1 MQYSFNKFVILENNF
16 GLLFFNF
23 GIIFLPS
30 AAPVG
35 GLFLLT
41 SLTIA
46 IIKRRTFFFKDKWNL
61 PLFVATGLI
70 LISCIKNTIS
80 PSIPTSSEWNSSYI
94 WLQLFNWIPLFLCF
108 WGFQTYLQNYN
119 QRKLFAKSLIIGT
132 FPVIISCITQYWFQW
147 FGPFE
152 FFNNLIVWFQ
162 KPITTDQGVTG
173 LFSNQNYAGFWLST
187 VFPFSLVLV
196 LIRNKL
202 NIKFLVT
209 SLLSFAIF
217 YLAILTNSRNAFI
230 GIISSIPILLS
241 FKYLLFIFLL
251 IIIIYPF
258 SIYLL
263 PLLSETLA
271 QNIQSLIPVKLI
283 HKITRFD
290 INNILNYPRT
300 EIYLKSLNM
309 IYLKPFLGWGASTF
323 SIVYLIQKGV
333 WNAQHSHNLSLQLA
347 YDFGIPVS
355 LVLTIMVFLIF
366 IKSWGKIINQP
377 HNKNNLIDRAWISSA
392 MIAIFFHLNDIPYYD
407 VKVSI
412 LIWTLLSGLKC
423 ILDEKEFIKE

>member
-1 MQYSFNKFVILENNF
+1 M
-16 GLLFFNF
+16 
-23 GIIFLPS
+23 FL
-30 AAPVG
+30 
-35 GLFLLT
+35 
-41 SLTIA
+41 
-46 IIKRRTFFFKDKWNL
+46 KDKWNL

-80 PSIPTSSEWNSSYI
+80 PSIQTSAEWNSSYI

-108 WGFQTYLQNYN
+108 WGFQNYLQNYN

-132 FPVIISCITQYWFQW
+132 VPVIISCIAQYWFQR
-147 FGPFE
+147 FGPYE
-152 FFNNLIVWFQ
+152 VFNNLIVWFQ

-196 LIRNKL
+196 LIKNKF
-202 NIKFLVT
+202 NIKFLIA
-209 SLLSFAIF
+209 SFISFAIF

-241 FKYLLFIFLL
+241 FKILLLIFLL
-251 IIIIYPF
+251 IIIIYPLL
-258 SIYLL
+258 IYLL
-263 PLLSETLA
+263 PLLPETLA
-271 QNIQSLIPVKLI
+271 LNIQSLIPVKLI

-290 INNILNYPRT
+290 MNNILNYPRT
-300 EIYLKSLNM
+300 EIYLKSLKM
-309 IYLKPFLGWGASTF
+309 ISVKPILGWGASTF
-323 SIVYLIQKGV
+323 SIAYLIEKGI

-347 YDFGIPVS
+347 YDFGIPLS
-355 LVLTIMVFLIF
+355 IILTSMVFLIF
-366 IKSWGKIINQP
+366 IKSWVKIINQP
-377 HNKNNLIDRAWISSA
+377 YNKNNLIDRALISST

-407 VKVSI
+407 MKVSI

-423 ILDEKEFIKE
+423 ILDEKEFLKE